1 MHERDVISDE
11 AWAVIE
17 PLLPQV
23 QGRSRPWLDHRMVVA
38 GIVWR
43 FRTGAPWRDL
53 PERFGPWNTVFKR
66 FDRWARDGTWQRIL
80 TSVQARSD
88 QLGKL
93 DWVVSIDSTITR
105 VHQHGA
111 TLARTTGGTIELQDS
126 GRGAA

>member
-1 MHERDVISDE
+1 
-11 AWAVIE
+11 
-17 PLLPQV
+17 
-23 QGRSRPWLDHRMVVA
+23 MVVE

-93 DWVVSIDSTITR
+93 DWVVSIDSRITR

-111 TLARTTGGTIELQDS
+111 TLARTTGGTIELQNS
-126 GRGAA
+126 GRGAV